1 MFTKAVSRAV
11 EIGGANAM
19 MKFQTV
25 CMCVCACGFGFGND
39 ARWWMAYVL

>member
-1 MFTKAVSRAV
+1 MFTKAVSCAV
-11 EIGGANAM
+11 EIGGANA